1 MTVYPKQLRKENNIN
16 KIPDY
21 GLLSDTPIQ
30 TLVLGFGKVVRSTVL
45 LGKQTRLHIADKTQA
60 KL

>member
-30 TLVLGFGKVVRSTVL
+30 TFGAGIWEGSQEHCALG
-45 LGKQTRLHIADKTQA
+45 
-60 KL
+60 